1 MPGVPN
7 KLLSIKSDLDPVVE
21 EGKEGSEGE
30 GGDEDGDEPKLENHL
45 ETRQSTGRR
54 KEDEPAKEK
63 ERRKEAE
70 IQFSTRKQSSLLMH
84 PLRQSL
90 PLTHR
95 ALQPQQAL
103 QELIPWACLSLS
115 VKTEDA
121 DDDIQVE

>member
-1 MPGVPN
+1 
-7 KLLSIKSDLDPVVE
+7 
-21 EGKEGSEGE
+21 
-30 GGDEDGDEPKLENHL
+30 
-45 ETRQSTGRR
+45 
-54 KEDEPAKEK
+54 
-63 ERRKEAE
+63 
-70 IQFSTRKQSSLLMH
+70 MH

-121 DDDIQVE
+121 DDDSPFPLLYAHDLKGQHIVNLTTRLKQITRMRHWAVPLYCLAGFGAVRKLWVYCFAIGFLSIGKE